1 MIIVSSNNFTIELLH
16 IDDTVDLFLFQN
28 VSCQDK
34 VRNVWF
40 NYEIY
45 NLTSDYKRYR
55 AFYHKQGETFMC
67 LTRRCSGKLYLT
79 SVNSTNDRKCFF
91 STTNN

>member
-1 MIIVSSNNFTIELLH
+1 MLH
-16 IDDTVDLFLFQN
+16 IDDTVDLLPFQN
-28 VSCQDK
+28 VSCQDE
-34 VRNVWF
+34 VDNVNVWF

-45 NLTSDYKRYR
+45 NHTGAYKRYR
-55 AFYHKQGETFMC
+55 AFYYKQGGTFMC
-67 LTRRCSGKLYLT
+67 LTRHCSGKLYLT